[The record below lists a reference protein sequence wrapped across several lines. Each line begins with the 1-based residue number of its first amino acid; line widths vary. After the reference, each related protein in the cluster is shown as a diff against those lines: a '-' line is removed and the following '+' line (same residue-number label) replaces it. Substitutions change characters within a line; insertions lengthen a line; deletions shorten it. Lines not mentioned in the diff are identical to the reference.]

1 MLQSDIARSCPCSIS
16 VYLATSSSQRCCPA
30 SFEAVHFS
38 AILHIQQTP
47 SIARLAQLAVIM
59 SDSRFTYQ
67 HMTDLALK
75 SLLEDHDDEFKLLVA
90 DIPEPGE

>member
-1 MLQSDIARSCPCSIS
+1 
-16 VYLATSSSQRCCPA
+16 
-30 SFEAVHFS
+30 
-38 AILHIQQTP
+38 
-47 SIARLAQLAVIM
+47 M

-75 SLLEDHDDEFKLLVA
+75 SLLENRDDEFKLLVE

>member
-1 MLQSDIARSCPCSIS
+1 
-16 VYLATSSSQRCCPA
+16 
-30 SFEAVHFS
+30 
-38 AILHIQQTP
+38 
-47 SIARLAQLAVIM
+47 M

-90 DIPEPGE
+90 DIPEPGK